1 MVAFFFVDFCLVNAM
16 LCFDMVFL
24 CFSLILYFYERKMSK
39 I

>member
-1 MVAFFFVDFCLVNAM
+1 MVAFFFVDFCLADVM
-16 LCFDMVFL
+16 LYFDIVFL